1 MSKDISELKKVL
13 IIRLSS
19 MGDILLTTPL
29 IRSIRKQN
37 KDAQIDF
44 VLREEFFDIL
54 KDNPHLTNV
63 YKYSKQSSG
72 KKELLRS
79 LKSNKYELI
88 IDLQNNKRSTG
99 LTSQLQGKVVWF
111 KKNSLKKFLLVR
123 FKINL
128 LKGLPQ
134 IAVRYAQSAGIKLDD
149 DGLEIF
155 TNETA
160 DQRLKLNDK
169 YIGLCPGA
177 KHFTKRWIKE
187 YFIELGKKL
196 EGDGFKVL
204 LFGGPDE
211 IELCENIAN
220 ELPDSLNLCDESI
233 LKTAINM
240 KMCKAVYTN
249 DSGTMHLASAVKVP
263 VIAFFGSTVREFGFY
278 PYKAKSVELEIDNL
292 KCRPCT
298 HIGRKSCP
306 LTHFNCM
313 KQITPELAFGSL
325 QKILAS

>member
-1 MSKDISELKKVL
+1 MTDISGFKKIL

-19 MGDILLTTPL
+19 IGDILLTTPL
-29 IRSIRKQN
+29 IRSLKKQN
-37 KDAQIDF
+37 PEAQIDF
-44 VLREEFFDIL
+44 VLKGEFFDLL
-54 KDNPHLTNV
+54 KNNPHLSNV
-63 YKYSKQSSG
+63 YQYSKQYSP
-72 KKELLRS
+72 KRELIHS

-128 LKGLPQ
+128 LNGLPQ
-134 IAVRYAQSAGIKLDD
+134 IPVRYANSAGIKLDD
-149 DGLEIF
+149 DGLEVF

-160 DQRLKLNDK
+160 DQRLKLNEK

-177 KHFTKRWIKE
+177 KHFTKRWLKE
-187 YFIELGKKL
+187 YFSELGKKL
-196 EGDGFKVL
+196 EDDGFKVL
-204 LFGGPDE
+204 FFGGPDE

-233 LKTAINM
+233 LKTAVNM
-240 KMCKAVYTN
+240 KMCKAVYSN

-278 PYKAKSVELEIDNL
+278 PYKTNSVELENDKL

-313 KQITPELAFGSL
+313 KEITPDIAFNSL